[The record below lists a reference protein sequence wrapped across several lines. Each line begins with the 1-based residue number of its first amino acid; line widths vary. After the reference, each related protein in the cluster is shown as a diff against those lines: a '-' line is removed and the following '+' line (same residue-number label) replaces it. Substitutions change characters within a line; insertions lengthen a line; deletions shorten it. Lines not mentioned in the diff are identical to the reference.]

1 MLKTSPFEVPEA
13 PQRLG
18 ARLPRPSEAAVP
30 PSPPREIRPGVFLA
44 ADGKMFTQ
52 LPMTS
57 ISFSPKDV
65 EMLRRDRRGL
75 PSAWLE
81 ETLYAKI
88 FERGVPEARRRPR
101 IGDYILAKTGKAVG
115 RVVMVTEV
123 VADLMFSTGGSAGDH
138 DLVWR
143 IANEGV
149 TWEFAS

>member
-75 PSAWLE
+75 PSA
-81 ETLYAKI
+81 
-88 FERGVPEARRRPR
+88 RRRPR